1 MKTLLITL
9 LGLAGITLIVEISL
23 RLFLGLGNPPLYI
36 GDETIGYLLAPNQAI
51 RRKGNQIKINQYSMR
66 SDEITAEKPLGST
79 RVMLLG
85 DSIVNGGWWT
95 DQKDILSEIIEAEL
109 VKKASSDRA
118 TPRQERD
125 RFQVFNASANSWN
138 PRNELA
144 YLKRFGLF
152 EADLL
157 VLVIN
162 TDDLFGTAPTSVVVG
177 KDINYRD
184 RKPPLALVE
193 LYERYFFKQKPIPQ
207 LEAIRKEG
215 GDRVGFNLEAIESI
229 KAIADNNNTQFI
241 LVITPLLRELEI
253 GVRDYEQKARNRL
266 QELVEQQ
273 QITYI
278 DFLPIFADFPQPE
291 FLYRDRIH
299 LSPQGE
305 TIVSKTLVE
314 AIMKQVASRK

>member
-9 LGLAGITLIVEISL
+9 FGLAGITLIVEIGL

-36 GDETIGYLLAPNQAI
+36 GDETIGYLLAPNQSI
-51 RRKGNQIKINQYSMR
+51 RRRGNQIKINQYSMR
-66 SDEITAEKPLGST
+66 SDEITAEKPQGST
-79 RVMLLG
+79 RIMLLG

-95 DQKDILSEIIEAEL
+95 DQKDILSEMIEAEL
-109 VKKASSDRA
+109 VKNAVIEKI
-118 TPRQERD
+118 E
-125 RFQVFNASANSWN
+125 VFNASANSWN

-184 RKPPLALVE
+184 SKPPLALVE
-193 LYERYFFKQKPIPQ
+193 LYERYFVKQKLIPE
-207 LEAIRKEG
+207 LEAIKEEG
-215 GDRVGFNLEAIESI
+215 GDRVGLNLEAIESI

-266 QELVEQQ
+266 QELAEQQ

-314 AIMKQVASRK
+314 AIEKQVVSSE

>member
-1 MKTLLITL
+1 MKTLLIAL
-9 LGLAGITLIVEISL
+9 FSLAGIAIIVETGL

-36 GDETIGYLLAPNQAI
+36 GDEEIGYLLAPNQAI
-51 RRKGNQIKINQYSMR
+51 RRRGNRIQINQYSMR
-66 SDEITAEKPLGST
+66 SGEIGEEKPQGST
-79 RVMLLG
+79 RIMLLG

-95 DQKDILSEIIEAEL
+95 DQKDILSELIETEL
-109 VKKASSDRA
+109 VKNASGS
-118 TPRQERD
+118 EI
-125 RFQVFNASANSWN
+125 QVFNASTNSWN

-152 EADLL
+152 EADVL

-177 KDINYRD
+177 KDLNYRD
-184 RKPPLALVE
+184 RNPPLALVE
-193 LYERYFFKQKPIPQ
+193 LYERYFSKQPPIPE
-207 LEAIRKEG
+207 LEAVKKEG
-215 GDRVGFNLEAIESI
+215 GDRVGFNLEAITAI
-229 KAIADNNNTQFI
+229 NAIANSQNTQFI
-241 LVITPLLRELEI
+241 LAMTPLLRELES
-253 GVRDYEQKARNRL
+253 GSRDYEQKARNRL
-266 QELVEQQ
+266 LSFVTRQ

-314 AIMKQVASRK
+314 AIEKQLGSNK

>member
-9 LGLAGITLIVEISL
+9 FGLGGITLIIEISL

-66 SDEITAEKPLGST
+66 SDEITAEKPQGST
-79 RVMLLG
+79 RIMLLG

-109 VKKASSDRA
+109 AKNSAIEKI
-118 TPRQERD
+118 E
-125 RFQVFNASANSWN
+125 VFNASANSWN

-184 RKPPLALVE
+184 RKPLLALVE

-207 LEAIRKEG
+207 LETIKKES
-215 GDRVGFNLEAIESI
+215 GDRVGLNLEAIASV

-253 GVRDYEQKARNRL
+253 EVRDYEQKARNRL

-314 AIMKQVASRK
+314 AIEKEVASNK